1 MLEHTGILQRKCVNE
16 MPNNTTKKTTA
27 KKSGT
32 IKNKKLGKG
41 LDAIFGGDISTLID
55 DIEKNTPESKQVT
68 VDLDEIRPNPYQPRK
83 LFDEEKLQE
92 LAVSIKEHG
101 IFQPVI
107 LKQSIQGY
115 EIVAGERRC
124 RAAKI
129 AGLFKVPA
137 IIVEFTDAQMMEIA
151 LLENIQREN
160 LNSIEEAK
168 AYQSMMEKLELTQDQ
183 LAKRVGKSRSYIANT
198 LRLLQLSD
206 IIQNYVLEG
215 KITMGHARSLITL
228 PEKKAELLAKRC
240 IDEGLSVRDVEN
252 VVKGIELGNS
262 RKDRPK
268 IEKPKEYVYVEGL
281 LRKKFRTKIKVDDK
295 AVTIKYT
302 DIKDLNRIL
311 ELMGVIEES

>member
-268 IEKPKEYVYVEGL
+268 IEKPKEYVYVESL